1 MTTTSNINLV
11 LVDDEAD
18 FRQTLAKRLARRDI
32 VPREAG
38 TGEECL
44 LILAKEPADVVILDV
59 KMPGMN
65 GIEVLDHI
73 KKEYPKTEVILLT
86 GHAST

>member
-18 FRQTLAKRLARRDI
+18 FRQTLAKRLVWRGI

-38 TGEECL
+38 SGEECL
-44 LILAKEPADVVILDV
+44 SILAKEPADVVILDV

-65 GIEVLDHI
+65 GIEVLGHI
-73 KKEYPKTEVILLT
+73 KKEYPKT
-86 GHAST
+86 